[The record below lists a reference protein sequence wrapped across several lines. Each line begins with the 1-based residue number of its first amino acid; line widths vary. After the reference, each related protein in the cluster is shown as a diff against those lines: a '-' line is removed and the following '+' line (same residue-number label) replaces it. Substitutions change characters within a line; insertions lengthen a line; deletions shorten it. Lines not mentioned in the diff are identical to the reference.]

1 MREIDVCE
9 MEQVAGGLAQGPF
22 ETVGGWMDNP
32 FTAAGSA
39 VDWAVGYFG
48 SGAEGPIDWGNPSNY
63 ANTYGA

>member
-1 MREIDVCE
+1 
-9 MEQVAGGLAQGPF
+9 
-22 ETVGGWMDNP
+22 MDNP